1 MKKIFLILL
10 SIIVFLSIASCGEST
25 LSRYYGNSI
34 YYDAI
39 EVGDVVVAKRPDGY
53 YQMVKFTDAAYSK
66 EVVVIPS
73 HINGKPLIGIG
84 IFPATFVDNWGRT
97 YRCDYYALYD
107 HDNYAYGRLS
117 PFKELNAKVIYIG
130 AHHQNSRIFSKILE
144 SEKLEKV
151 VSTSCDNFD
160 FYDKYDP
167 TCFHSETAM
176 SVVTVKK
183 HEDDVI
189 ANINF
194 YINDSTNSLYWID
207 YETSENLIFEPP
219 LPYRD
224 GYEFAGWYKEPE
236 CINAWD
242 FDNDKIEASN
252 DENNLTK
259 LNLYAKWK

>member
-1 MKKIFLILL
+1 
-10 SIIVFLSIASCGEST
+10 
-25 LSRYYGNSI
+25 
-34 YYDAI
+34 
-39 EVGDVVVAKRPDGY
+39 
-53 YQMVKFTDAAYSK
+53 
-66 EVVVIPS
+66 
-73 HINGKPLIGIG
+73 
-84 IFPATFVDNWGRT
+84 
-97 YRCDYYALYD
+97 
-107 HDNYAYGRLS
+107 
-117 PFKELNAKVIYIG
+117 
-130 AHHQNSRIFSKILE
+130 
-144 SEKLEKV
+144 
-151 VSTSCDNFD
+151 
-160 FYDKYDP
+160 
-167 TCFHSETAM
+167 M